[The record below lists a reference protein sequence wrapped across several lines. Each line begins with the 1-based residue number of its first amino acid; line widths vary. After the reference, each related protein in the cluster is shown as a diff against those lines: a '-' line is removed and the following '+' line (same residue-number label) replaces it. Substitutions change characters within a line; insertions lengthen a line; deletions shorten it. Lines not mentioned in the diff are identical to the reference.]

1 LGTGPTGPTGPTGR
15 TGPTGPTGWTGPTG
29 PTGSTGPTGPTGA
42 SQWSFSTNGNIF
54 YNGNVGIGI
63 GINALNTFDVSGT
76 TSLRGNTTI
85 SGNLNVGQDL
95 FIQNVRVTTGP
106 SSQWTDISNNGVYLG
121 NIFYKGNVGIG
132 VGLNS
137 KATFD
142 VSGTT
147 SLRGN
152 TTISGNLNVGQDL
165 FIQNV
170 RVTTGPSSQ
179 WIDMSNNGV
188 VVGNIYYN
196 GNVAIGKASNPN
208 YTLDVLGNTYVT
220 GTVYGTTF
228 SITSDYRIKGNTQ
241 PLDASYNVDR
251 LRPLHYVN
259 TLSNK
264 EDLGFLAHEVQ
275 EVYPYLVD
283 GVKDGNKNQSLNYSG
298 LIAVLVKEI
307 QELKQRVSILENK
320 NM

>member
-1 LGTGPTGPTGPTGR
+1 M
-15 TGPTGPTGWTGPTG
+15 
-29 PTGSTGPTGPTGA
+29 
-42 SQWSFSTNGNIF
+42 N
-54 YNGNVGIGI
+54 
-63 GINALNTFDVSGT
+63 DVSF
-76 TSLRGNTTI
+76 N
-85 SGNLNVGQDL
+85 GNLNVGQDL
-95 FIQNVRVTTGP
+95 FIKNIKVTTG
-106 SSQWTDISNNGVYLG
+106 QWIDISNAS
-121 NIFYKGNVGIG
+121 I
-132 VGLNS
+132 
-137 KATFD
+137 
-142 VSGTT
+142 
-147 SLRGN
+147 
-152 TTISGNLNVGQDL
+152 
-165 FIQNV
+165 
-170 RVTTGPSSQ
+170 P
-179 WIDMSNNGV
+179 
-188 VVGNIYYN
+188 VGNIYYN

-307 QELKQRVSILENK
+307 QQLKQRVSILENK